1 MVVGALCNALEEN
14 DLLCY
19 MMLPCLL
26 LLRRSWTHACQGRR
40 PRQGRRRRCGRW
52 SRRRC
57 WRRRRMRRAR
67 APRTRCGRGRR
78 RRSWTRCCASPAR
91 ASCCAPRR
99 ACCGARHVAPP
110 GSFNSDSC
118 DQLWPVL
125 TCAARRGAPAAV
137 RNPHRFLPSN
147 LAFGPAPCVESVHRC
162 RPQKASQQRQGSGA
176 WLALVRVRG

>member
-40 PRQGRRRRCGRW
+40 PRQGRRRRCGR
-52 SRRRC
+52 
-57 WRRRRMRRAR
+57 
-67 APRTRCGRGRR
+67 GRR

-99 ACCGARHVAPP
+99 ACCGARHVAPL
-110 GSFNSDSC
+110 GSFNGDSC
-118 DQLWPVL
+118 DQL
-125 TCAARRGAPAAV
+125 
-137 RNPHRFLPSN
+137 
-147 LAFGPAPCVESVHRC
+147 
-162 RPQKASQQRQGSGA
+162 
-176 WLALVRVRG
+176 